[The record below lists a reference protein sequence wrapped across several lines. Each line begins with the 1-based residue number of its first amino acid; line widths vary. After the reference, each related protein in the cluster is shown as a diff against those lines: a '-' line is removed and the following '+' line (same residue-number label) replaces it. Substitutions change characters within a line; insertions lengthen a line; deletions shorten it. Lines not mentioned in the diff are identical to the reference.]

1 MGADVTLAIAAGML
15 AAVNPCGFALLPA
28 YLSVL
33 VLGDDSPSAARAV
46 GRALALTAWM
56 TLGFAAVFG
65 VFGLLV
71 SPVAA
76 EVQRY
81 LPWFTVGF
89 GALVALAGLW
99 LLLGREL
106 PRLRWRPGGPAVTRS
121 APAMVGFGASYALAS
136 LTCSIA
142 PFLALVV
149 AGFRTGSIAESILLY
164 LAYAVGMGLLVG
176 VAAVAVALAR
186 RGLVTRLRR
195 TGRWV
200 PRVQR
205 RAPAGR
211 RGVRRLVRR
220 VGAARARR
228 RRSGRPGHR
237 GRGPDPADP
246 GRVGRRPHSVRSATA
261 VRARSQ
267 AASKVPSPLHSTTH
281 ATSRSGR

>member
-1 MGADVTLAIAAGML
+1 MGGDVTLAIAAGML

-33 VLGDDSPSAARAV
+33 VLGDDSPGAARAV

-65 VFGLLV
+65 VFGLVV

-106 PRLRWRPGGPAVTRS
+106 PTPRWRPGGPAVTRS

-149 AGFRTGSIAESILLY
+149 AGFRTGSVAESTLLY
-164 LAYAVGMGLLVG
+164 LAYAVGMGVLVG

-200 PRVQR
+200 PRVSG
-205 RAPAGR
+205 ALL
-211 RGVRRLVRR
+211 LV
-220 VGAARARR
+220 VGAYVAWYGAWELRVLA
-228 RRSGRPGHR
+228 GG
-237 GRGPDPADP
+237 DPADP
-246 GRVGRRPHSVRSATA
+246 VIEAAARIQRTLSEWVGALTP
-261 VRARSQ
+261 
-267 AASKVPSPLHSTTH
+267 
-281 ATSRSGR
+281 